1 MSAEKQLSVSDVI
14 DNGPISP
21 LQVTAILLCSLVA
34 FLDGVDSQS
43 IAVGVPMIVGEFNLP
58 RTVIGIIL
66 SSALLGAMV
75 GAMTF
80 GLLGDQFGRKR
91 MLLIATTMFGVFT
104 LATAYATSYTTL
116 LAIRFGAGLG
126 LGGATPLFLA
136 LASEYA
142 PKRRRAMVASLI
154 WAAFPV
160 GAMTGGFINSY
171 ILHVADWRTMFTL
184 GGVAPLCVALALLV
198 WLPESIRFLVAGNRD
213 PIGAARIMARIAPSA
228 SRGKVIQ
235 ADEADE
241 VKIVGTPFVQLFAH
255 GRAVTTL
262 LLWVLFVAAF
272 GTLAIIA
279 YWTPALLRESGI
291 SASQTALVLGFQSI
305 GSILGM
311 ASAGR
316 LMERF
321 GAKIVIGTSLFLGA
335 ITTGMIGVVAT
346 SVVMVSAVEAVSC
359 FFVGMG
365 ASGSIA
371 LAALLYPTALRSSG
385 IGWAMGM
392 GRGGQVAATLLVGLL
407 VGLGWES
414 AEVFLAIGL
423 APLVGA
429 AGIFLMRQKASRGRT
444 AAQLA

>member
-1 MSAEKQLSVSDVI
+1 MHVSQGASVSKLI
-14 DNGPISP
+14 DEGPFSP
-21 LQVTAILLCSLVA
+21 LQIMAILLCSLVA

-43 IAVGVPMIVGEFNLP
+43 IAVGVPVIAGELGLP
-58 RTVIGIIL
+58 RASIGIIL

-80 GLLGDQFGRKR
+80 GPLGDRFGRKR
-91 MLLIATTMFGVFT
+91 MLVLATATFGVFT
-104 LATAYATSYTTL
+104 LATAYAASYPAL
-116 LAIRFGAGLG
+116 LAIRFCAGLG

-142 PKRRRAMVASLI
+142 PRRRRAAVASLI

-160 GAMTGGFINSY
+160 GAMAGGFINSY
-171 ILHVADWRTMFTL
+171 ILHVADWRTMFTV
-184 GGVAPLCVALALLV
+184 GGACPLLVTLALV
-198 WLPESIRFLVAGNRD
+198 IWLPESLRFLAAGNRN
-213 PIGAARIMARIAPSA
+213 PAEAARIVARIAPSA
-228 SRGKVIQ
+228 PAGS
-235 ADEADE
+235 
-241 VKIVGTPFVQLFAH
+241 IVFAGGPAASGVPIGQLFAH
-255 GRAVTTL
+255 GRAVTTV

-291 SASQTALVLGFQSI
+291 SASQTALVLGFQSV

-321 GAKIVIGTSLFLGA
+321 GAAPVIGTSLALGA
-335 ITTGMIGVVAT
+335 VATGMIGFAAT
-346 SVVMVSAVEAVSC
+346 SVAAVSAIEAVSC

-371 LAALLYPTALRSSG
+371 LAALVYPTALRSSG
-385 IGWAMGM
+385 IGWAMGL
-392 GRGGQVAATLLVGLL
+392 GRGGQVAFTLLTGYLVGLSW
-407 VGLGWES
+407 GS
-414 AEVFLAIGL
+414 REVFLLFGL

-429 AGIFLMRQKASRGRT
+429 AGMLLMHWQARRT
-444 AAQLA
+444 PAVEQAA

>member
-1 MSAEKQLSVSDVI
+1 MHAEKQLSVSDVI
-14 DNGPISP
+14 DNRPISR

-43 IAVGVPMIVGEFNLP
+43 IAVGVPMIVGEFSLS

-80 GLLGDQFGRKR
+80 GLLGDRFGRKR
-91 MLLIATTMFGVFT
+91 MLVVATTMFGVFT
-104 LATAYATSYTTL
+104 LATAHATSYATL

-142 PKRRRAMVASLI
+142 PRRRRAMVASLI

-160 GAMTGGFINSY
+160 GAMAGGFINSY
-171 ILHVADWRTMFTL
+171 ILHVADWRTMFTI
-184 GGVAPLCVALALLV
+184 GGIAPLCVALALLA
-198 WLPESIRFLVAGNRD
+198 WLPESIRFLAAGNRD
-213 PIGAARIMARIAPSA
+213 PARAARIMARIAPSA
-228 SRGKVIQ
+228 AMGDVIQ
-235 ADEADE
+235 ADEEEIA
-241 VKIVGTPFVQLFAH
+241 GTPFVQLFAQ

-279 YWTPALLRESGI
+279 YWTPALLRASGI

-321 GAKIVIGTSLFLGA
+321 GSKAIIGTSLFLGA
-335 ITTGMIGVVAT
+335 ITTGLIGMVAT
-346 SVVMVSAVEAVSC
+346 SVAMVSAVEAVSC

-365 ASGSIA
+365 ASGSLA
-371 LAALLYPTALRSSG
+371 LAALLYPTALRATG

-392 GRGGQVAATLLVGLL
+392 GRGGQVAATLLVGFL
-407 VGLGWES
+407 VGLGWGS

-429 AGIFLMRQKASRGRT
+429 AGILLMRQKASRGHT